1 MNTYSLIENWLSQEA
16 LAENVANSPDA
27 DGLWRLPYGRITLSL
42 GVPEQADSFILY
54 VPLMSVTGADE
65 TARAAFYQY
74 LLHLQL
80 KGTLP
85 MGMTFGM
92 DLDDTLVGM
101 VGQFAVA
108 GMDMRSFDN
117 LLSEVAS
124 SADALYEQLQS
135 GYIPAWHMKLSNGEH
150 CAAISTKYDSRW
162 LNFYVEGVDYFMK
175 EKGNKEMVKQAV
187 KLTACFCA
195 VLFPCVTLNKEN

>member
-1 MNTYSLIENWLSQEA
+1 MNTYSLIENWLSQTA

-135 GYIPAWHMKLSNGEH
+135 HFEDLLHSDAPAERQEESLPSPAVSQLSNEELLR
-150 CAAISTKYDSRW
+150 IRMMQSIY
-162 LNFYVEGVDYFMK
+162 L
-175 EKGNKEMVKQAV
+175 
-187 KLTACFCA
+187 
-195 VLFPCVTLNKEN
+195 